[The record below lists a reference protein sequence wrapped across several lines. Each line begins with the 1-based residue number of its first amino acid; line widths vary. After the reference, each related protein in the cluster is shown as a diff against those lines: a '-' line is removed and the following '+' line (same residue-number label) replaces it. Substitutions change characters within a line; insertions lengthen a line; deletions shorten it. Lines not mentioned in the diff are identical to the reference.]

1 MNISEK
7 LCKNYW
13 RRRINPDSPLQIP
26 SNVAGYRTQI
36 SGGFGSCYRNL
47 TQDDFLNEISSFA
60 HKINSK
66 YMSRRAIYKP
76 SATEKDSNGNPKWEI
91 AGYDDVE
98 VVCTGIQQELAERK
112 SSFFAADGFNIS
124 NESKGKDGAYDM
136 LLSMRDECGLQV
148 AYLEVV
154 ESCFK
159 TGDGAI
165 YLYQTPDGTI
175 DYEVF
180 SFLKG
185 DILYPGIDDNG
196 DEVLYRKYSL
206 QGRTA
211 VDIFSTK
218 SVETW
223 VKVNDDD

>member
-1 MNISEK
+1 
-7 LCKNYW
+7 
-13 RRRINPDSPLQIP
+13 
-26 SNVAGYRTQI
+26 
-36 SGGFGSCYRNL
+36 
-47 TQDDFLNEISSFA
+47 
-60 HKINSK
+60 
-66 YMSRRAIYKP
+66 MSTRAIYRP
-76 SATEKDSNGNPKWEI
+76 SATEKDSAGNPKWEI

-124 NESKGKDGAYDM
+124 NESKGKDSAYDT
-136 LLSMRDECGLQV
+136 LLSLRDECGLQV

-165 YLYQTPDGTI
+165 YLFQTPDGSI
-175 DYEVF
+175 DFEVF

-185 DILYPGIDDNG
+185 DLLYPGIDDKG

-211 VDIFSTK
+211 VDIFSTG

-223 VKVNDDD
+223 VKVDESDEEGIGLI